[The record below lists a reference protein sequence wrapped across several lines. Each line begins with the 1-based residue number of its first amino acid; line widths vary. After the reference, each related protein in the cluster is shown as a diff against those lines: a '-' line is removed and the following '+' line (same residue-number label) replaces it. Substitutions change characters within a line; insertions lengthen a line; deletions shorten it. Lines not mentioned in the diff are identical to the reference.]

1 MTAHEWFVEH
11 RTEYAT
17 RALEPDDE
25 RLYREHLDRCEEC
38 RSAVREIERDLAW
51 LPMAVAPVPPRPGFT
66 SRVLREVN
74 GGESAGRRWLAPA
87 IAAAGVALAVGTW
100 AVESDRVRRLEGE
113 LAAARDTLGLLRR
126 ANRIMQATIEMQGHT
141 GGIVVFADEVTHR
154 WQVTVHGLPAAPA
167 GQRYVFWFVTGEG
180 MVRGPVVPVELERP
194 ATMTLE
200 MPPGARLIKGCALT
214 VEPMHGD
221 SIPKGP
227 ELAHLEL

>member
-1 MTAHEWFVEH
+1 MTAHEWFIEH
-11 RTEYAT
+11 RTEYVT

-38 RSAVREIERDLAW
+38 RAAVRELERDLAW

-66 SRVLREVN
+66 RRVLREVT
-74 GGESAGRRWLAPA
+74 GGPPRRRWLAPA
-87 IAAAGVALAVGTW
+87 VAAAGVALAVGTW
-100 AVESDRVRRLEGE
+100 AVESDQARRLERE

-126 ANRIMQATIEMQGHT
+126 ANRIMQATIEMHGHV

-154 WQVTVHGLPAAPA
+154 WRVTVHGLPAAPT

-200 MPPGARLIKGCALT
+200 MPPGARLVKGCALT

-221 SIPKGP
+221 STPKGP

>member
-11 RTEYAT
+11 RTDYAT
-17 RALEPDDE
+17 RGLEPEDE

-38 RSAVREIERDLAW
+38 RSAVREIEGDLAW
-51 LPMAVAPVPPRPGFT
+51 LPMAVAPVPPRPGFAG
-66 SRVLREVN
+66 RVLREVT
-74 GGESAGRRWLAPA
+74 GGPPRRRWLAPA
-87 IAAAGVALAVGTW
+87 VAAAGVALAVGIW
-100 AVESDRVRRLEGE
+100 AVESDHVRKLQRE

-180 MVRGPVVPVELERP
+180 MVRGPEVPVQLERP

-214 VEPMHGD
+214 VEPMSGD
-221 SIPKGP
+221 STPRGP

>member
-1 MTAHEWFVEH
+1 MTAHEWFIEH
-11 RTEYAT
+11 RTEYLT
-17 RALEPDDE
+17 RGLESGDE
-25 RLYREHLDRCEEC
+25 RLYREHLDRCEDC
-38 RSAVREIERDLAW
+38 RTAVRELERDLAW

-66 SRVLREVN
+66 GRVLREVT
-74 GGESAGRRWLAPA
+74 GGPPARRRWLAPSV
-87 IAAAGVALAVGTW
+87 AAAGVVLAVGTW
-100 AVESDRVRRLEGE
+100 AVGRDHVRRLEGE

-154 WQVTVHGLPAAPA
+154 WRVTVHGLPAPPP

-180 MVRGPVVPVELERP
+180 MVRGPEVPVEPDRP

-200 MPPGARLIKGCALT
+200 MPPGARLVKGCALT

-221 SIPKGP
+221 STPRGP
-227 ELAHLEL
+227 ELVHLEL

>member
-11 RTEYAT
+11 RTDYAT
-17 RALEPDDE
+17 RALEPADE
-25 RLYREHLDRCEEC
+25 ALYREHLDRCDDC
-38 RSAVREIERDLAW
+38 RAAVRELERDLSW

-66 SRVLREVN
+66 GRVLREVT
-74 GGESAGRRWLAPA
+74 GDLPSRRRWLAPA
-87 IAAAGVALAVGTW
+87 LAAAGIALAVGTW
-100 AVESDRVRRLEGE
+100 VVEGDRVRAIEGE

-126 ANRIMQATIEMQGHT
+126 ANRIMQATIEMHGHT

-154 WQVTVHGLPAAPA
+154 WQVTVHGLPAPTA
-167 GQRYVFWFVTGEG
+167 GQRYVFWFVTGDG
-180 MVRGPVVPVELERP
+180 MVRGPEVPVNLERP

-214 VEPMHGD
+214 VEPMPGD
-221 SIPKGP
+221 SVPRGA

>member
-17 RALEPDDE
+17 RALDSGDE
-25 RLYREHLDRCEEC
+25 RLFRKHLDRCEDC
-38 RSAVREIERDLAW
+38 RVAVRELEQDLAW

-66 SRVLREVN
+66 GRVLREVT
-74 GGESAGRRWLAPA
+74 GGPPARRRWIAPA

-100 AVESDRVRRLEGE
+100 VLESDHVQRLERE

-141 GGIVVFADEVTHR
+141 GGIVVFADEATHR
-154 WQVTVHGLPAAPA
+154 WRVTVHGLPAAGPD
-167 GQRYVFWFVTGEG
+167 QRYVFWFVTGEG
-180 MVRGPVVPVELERP
+180 MVRGPEVPVELERP

-200 MPPGARLIKGCALT
+200 MPPGAQLVKGCALT

-221 SIPKGP
+221 STPRGP

>member
-38 RSAVREIERDLAW
+38 RVAVREIERDLAW

-66 SRVLREVN
+66 ARVLREVT
-74 GGESAGRRWLAPA
+74 GGPPTRRRWLAPA
-87 IAAAGVALAVGTW
+87 VAAAGVALAVGTW
-100 AVESDRVRRLEGE
+100 VVERDRIRGLEGE